1 MGRPVAYN
9 QANDRFVPPL
19 DIICMKKY
27 IIYYCYCA
35 GRGTGSSEER
45 GKLSKVTQLTGFS
58 DPVYAEA
65 IVAVNQYDIVL
76 DVLVVNQTGK
86 LAFHFFISYFCSE

>member
-1 MGRPVAYN
+1 MLVLSPGRSGG
-9 QANDRFVPPL
+9 
-19 DIICMKKY
+19 
-27 IIYYCYCA
+27 A
-35 GRGTGSSEER
+35 GGAGER

-76 DVLVVNQTGK
+76 DVLVVNQTGQC
-86 LAFHFFISYFCSE
+86 YRCNR

>member
-1 MGRPVAYN
+1 MHIRNP
-9 QANDRFVPPL
+9 FIMKPL
-19 DIICMKKY
+19 HGV
-27 IIYYCYCA
+27 A
-35 GRGTGSSEER
+35 GRSSGADR

-76 DVLVVNQTGK
+76 DVLVVNQTGTYIIPPTPNINP
-86 LAFHFFISYFCSE
+86 LHPT